1 MKSLKF
7 GIVAFGIIA
16 APFVANGQFF
26 SNSTFNLSEI
36 KQTGTARYQALGGN
50 HTAVG
55 GDASNIFGNPAGLGF
70 YNRSEL
76 SISPMFYNNSTSTDY
91 ISSTSTQQKSNLNIG
106 HIGVIFAGTPQ
117 NSRNDWRRATFAVSY
132 SKLSNLNN
140 QFQYT
145 GQNNASSF
153 IDWATESAAGVSFD
167 DLDREYNPNTG
178 IAQSIESAV
187 LNLYLMDDTTPN
199 GPPYRRAIPLK
210 GAAAIQNGLYKTD
223 GSTSQWSFAYAG
235 NYADKLYI
243 GASVGIWR
251 SDYQYQH
258 TLNEQYTNAAPFKGM
273 IYDENLTLVGRGINA
288 SLGFIYKPMDNL
300 QVGINVTSPTV
311 ASASTIFNE
320 KVSVDLTG
328 DIPVYDAAGKA
339 VKNAQGQQQYVKLNK
354 TTIPVSEFDFEYNLT
369 SPVRLSGGA
378 TYFFGKMGFITGT
391 AEYVGYNNMRVS
403 TNYYDD
409 TNNNQSFKDNN
420 KKRIKGAFNNVVN
433 LRVGGEARMGYFRVR
448 AGGAYLADPY
458 KTIIDNLDRSRFQYS
473 GGVGLRN
480 DRYFVDVAA
489 TFMQSKDAYTNYTM
503 NDARRTASAKISNTG
518 LNFAISGGILF

>member
-16 APFVANGQFF
+16 APYVAKGQFF
-26 SNSTFNLSEI
+26 SNSTFNLSET

-50 HTAVG
+50 HAALG

-70 YNRSEL
+70 YNRSEF
-76 SISPMFYNNSTSTDY
+76 SVSPVFYNNSTTTDY
-91 ISSTSTQQKSNLNIG
+91 ISNTSTQQKSNLNIG
-106 HIGVIFAGTPQ
+106 HIGAIFAGTPQ
-117 NSRNDWRRATFAVSY
+117 NSRSDWRRATFAVSY

-140 QFQYT
+140 QFRYA

-153 IDWATESAAGVSFD
+153 IDWATENVSGVPFD
-167 DLDREYNPNTG
+167 ALDKEYNPTTNV
-178 IAQSIESAV
+178 AQSIESAL
-187 LNLYLMDDTTPN
+187 LNLYLIDDTTPN

-210 GAAAIQNGLYKTD
+210 GAAAIQDGLYKTG
-223 GSTSQWSFAYAG
+223 GSTNQWSFAYAG

-243 GASVGIWR
+243 GVSLGLWRAS
-251 SDYQYQH
+251 YEYQH
-258 TLNEQYTNAAPFKGM
+258 SLQERYTNAAPFKG
-273 IYDENLTLVGRGINA
+273 ITYDENLTLIGRGINA
-288 SLGFIYKPMDNL
+288 SVGLIYKPIDNL
-300 QVGINVTSPTV
+300 QIGINLTSPTGS
-311 ASASTIFNE
+311 SASTLFNE
-320 KVSVDLTG
+320 KVSVDLSG
-328 DIPVYDAAGKA
+328 DIPVYDATGKA

-354 TTIPVSEFDFEYNLT
+354 TTIPVAEYDFEYDII

-391 AEYVGYNNMRVS
+391 AEYIGYNGMRVS
-403 TNYYDD
+403 TNYYDNSKD
-409 TNNNQSFKDNN
+409 NETFKDNN
-420 KKRIKGAFNNVVN
+420 KKRIQGAFNNVVN
-433 LRVGGEARMGYFRVR
+433 FRVGGEARLGYLRVR

-473 GGVGLRN
+473 GGVGIRN

-489 TFMQSKDAYTNYTM
+489 TLMQSKDAYTPYTM
-503 NDARRTASAKISNTG
+503 NDARRTASAKITNTG